1 MVKLSLL
8 LGGVTLVWGKANG
21 MIGDSNFEAQ
31 RKEVSR
37 VVQDSYIV
45 SAKVDDAAACDILRN
60 NIRQIQGKMIGLNA
74 NTTLKSARIKSNCFV
89 RFSGPSAILPRI
101 RLMQGVSDVSPE
113 QFVYAAQGPMSWG
126 LDRID
131 QYSLPLNN
139 LPFRSTHTGK
149 GVTVYI
155 LDTGV
160 RKSHREFSNRVKT
173 GASFV
178 NGETADFDGNGHGTH
193 CAGIAT
199 GTKYGVAKEAT
210 VIGVKVL
217 SSSGGG
223 TNYGVIEGV
232 EWATNHAKSAGT
244 VGVIS
249 MSLGG
254 GKNAGINAA
263 VEAAADEGMLVIV
276 AAGNDNHNACY
287 YSPASAGGKV
297 VTVGSTTKNDGRSWF
312 SNHGSCVDIFAPGSD
327 IISSWKDSDTSTNTI
342 SGTSMATPFVAGV
355 AATLLEKHNFDA
367 DAARAEL
374 LTITASSKLSDVGT
388 GSPNKLL
395 QTSR

>member
-1 MVKLSLL
+1 MV
-8 LGGVTLVWGKANG
+8 
-21 MIGDSNFEAQ
+21 GDETFEAH
-31 RKEVSR
+31 RRALSNS
-37 VVQDSYIV
+37 VVPDSYIV
-45 SAKVDDAAACDILRN
+45 NAMVADTAACDTLRN
-60 NIRQIQGKMIGLNA
+60 NIRQIQSQQNGLRA
-74 NTTLKSARIKSNCFV
+74 ADTTLKSMRIKNNCFV
-89 RFSGPSAILPRI
+89 RFKGPSASLPTILS
-101 RLMQGVSDVSPE
+101 MEGVTDISPE
-113 QFVYAAQGPMSWG
+113 KFVYAAQGPESWG

-131 QYSLPLNN
+131 QQDLPLNN
-139 LPFRSTHTGK
+139 LPFNSTHTGK

-160 RKSHREFSNRVKT
+160 RGTHQEFASRVQT
-173 GASFV
+173 GTSFV
-178 NGETADFDGNGHGTH
+178 AGEGADFDGNGHGTH

-199 GTKYGVAKEAT
+199 GTTYGAAKEAT

-217 SSSGGG
+217 SSSGSG
-223 TNYGVIEGV
+223 TLSGVIEGI
-232 EWATNHAKSAGT
+232 EWATNHAKSVGNM
-244 VGVIS
+244 GVIS

-254 GKNAGINAA
+254 GRDSSTNAA
-263 VEAAADEGMLVIV
+263 VEAAAEEGMLVVV
-276 AAGNDNHNACY
+276 AAGNDNRNACFS
-287 YSPASAGGKV
+287 SPASAGGKV
-297 VTVGSTTKNDGRSWF
+297 VTVGSTTISDERSWF
-312 SNHGSCVDIFAPGSD
+312 SNYGTCVDIFAPGSD